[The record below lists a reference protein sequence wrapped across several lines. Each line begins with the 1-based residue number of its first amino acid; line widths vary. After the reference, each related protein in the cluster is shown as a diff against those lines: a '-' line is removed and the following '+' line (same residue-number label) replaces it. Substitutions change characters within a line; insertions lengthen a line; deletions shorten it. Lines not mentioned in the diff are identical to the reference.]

1 MEKTKVNTIFNS
13 IFITLLFALIIGNA
27 LFFSTMTHAVFEVNK
42 LLWLRLITMVVCF
55 VWFFKYLLFKDNDL
69 MPKQNFLASFKSLQ
83 IGLGIP
89 LLLWLLVNILSTI
102 FSQNIRLSILG
113 SYDRW
118 EGIITIINYVL
129 LIYMYAKLVTKQKHF
144 LWLVFAIILSASLS
158 SVYGVLQSLNIEF
171 FSWSMDSAK
180 RVFACIN
187 NPVHYS
193 AYVGMIVPLCISC
206 ILYLTEKHHA
216 TNSFFWTKI
225 APLVIFLAIVLIY
238 YNQFLSYSR
247 ATWIGFIGAMTIFY
261 LLVLGNFNP
270 HPQRASKKLFFLDF
284 FVTSLAIAVF
294 YLYVIFNFHLA
305 NPFISMFIF
314 IIMVSYLIFNYF
326 ILVNPTFK
334 PRFFSLE
341 TLREICFIA
350 GGILL
355 FYFLFLFNFY
365 QYLGTLALYLYLAL
379 GLIYIFFCKK
389 IKPALKPFFLRIV
402 IMLIFSSLQFV
413 SISWTSMY
421 LYLLL
426 MIGFYCFSFQ
436 DSTERTEKTFY
447 DSLTLRNKNWLLL
460 FILVFAIVLIIP
472 TMPAHLQKLIS
483 QPSSK
488 QTQDFQI
495 LENVYSKVDSYKTIA
510 IQGSARTSMWRSALP
525 WIKDFW
531 LLGSGPDTIKYMYPD
546 YREPQ
551 YGILEGGHN
560 FTPDRLHNEYLNILA
575 TKGILG
581 FIIYYLG
588 VILGW
593 YILILNGYYQLRTHA
608 FRFFLAGCL
617 AGVTI
622 YLGQVMFNFGV
633 VATLVLFYI
642 FMGLGLAI
650 IKYPDFRTNENIA
663 RDHKL

>member
-1 MEKTKVNTIFNS
+1 
-13 IFITLLFALIIGNA
+13 
-27 LFFSTMTHAVFEVNK
+27 
-42 LLWLRLITMVVCF
+42 
-55 VWFFKYLLFKDNDL
+55 
-69 MPKQNFLASFKSLQ
+69 
-83 IGLGIP
+83 
-89 LLLWLLVNILSTI
+89 
-102 FSQNIRLSILG
+102 
-113 SYDRW
+113 
-118 EGIITIINYVL
+118 
-129 LIYMYAKLVTKQKHF
+129 
-144 LWLVFAIILSASLS
+144 
-158 SVYGVLQSLNIEF
+158 
-171 FSWSMDSAK
+171 
-180 RVFACIN
+180 
-187 NPVHYS
+187 
-193 AYVGMIVPLCISC
+193 
-206 ILYLTEKHHA
+206 
-216 TNSFFWTKI
+216 
-225 APLVIFLAIVLIY
+225 
-238 YNQFLSYSR
+238 
-247 ATWIGFIGAMTIFY
+247 
-261 LLVLGNFNP
+261 
-270 HPQRASKKLFFLDF
+270 
-284 FVTSLAIAVF
+284 
-294 YLYVIFNFHLA
+294 
-305 NPFISMFIF
+305 
-314 IIMVSYLIFNYF
+314 
-326 ILVNPTFK
+326 
-334 PRFFSLE
+334 
-341 TLREICFIA
+341 
-350 GGILL
+350 
-355 FYFLFLFNFY
+355 
-365 QYLGTLALYLYLAL
+365 
-379 GLIYIFFCKK
+379 
-389 IKPALKPFFLRIV
+389 
-402 IMLIFSSLQFV
+402 MLIFSSLQFV

-436 DSTERTEKTFY
+436 DYTERTEKPFY

-460 FILVFAIVLIIP
+460 FILVFAIILIVP
-472 TMPAHLQKLIS
+472 TIPAHLQKLIS